1 MFRRCGWFASVCLAA
16 AACSSSPASQA
27 PHDGAAGDAPA
38 DSSGAFSS
46 TKTIG
51 PAGGTVSA
59 GGASAVVPAGALA
72 TPMPITVGV
81 ASDAPPLPGN
91 VTLIG
96 SVFAFTPHGQPFDS
110 LVTINVPYTA
120 PASGTPTLYGASADD
135 EVWAAVTGATIANG
149 VLSTQVLHFSWFAP
163 VVTSTSTCGKL
174 SEACIG
180 PSCCPIAGF
189 EVGCD
194 GGDKT
199 CKVMVGG
206 PCQRDSDC
214 AGGEFIACVGFTCCG
229 KTGAGICSTSDATAC
244 CSGGCNVMF
253 CQ

>member
-1 MFRRCGWFASVCLAA
+1 
-16 AACSSSPASQA
+16 
-27 PHDGAAGDAPA
+27 
-38 DSSGAFSS
+38 
-46 TKTIG
+46 
-51 PAGGTVSA
+51 
-59 GGASAVVPAGALA
+59 VPAGALSS
-72 TPMPITVGV
+72 PMPITVAV
-81 ASDAPPLPGN
+81 ATDAPHLPGN

-96 SVFAFTPHGQPFDS
+96 HVFAFTPHGQPFS
-110 LVTINVPYTA
+110 SAVTINVPFTA

-135 EVWAAVTGATIANG
+135 EVWAPVTGATSANG

-163 VVTSTSTCGKL
+163 VVTSTAPCGAL
-174 SEACIG
+174 SESCTG

-194 GGDKT
+194 GGDNT

-214 AGGEFIACVGFTCCG
+214 MGGEFIACVGFKCCG